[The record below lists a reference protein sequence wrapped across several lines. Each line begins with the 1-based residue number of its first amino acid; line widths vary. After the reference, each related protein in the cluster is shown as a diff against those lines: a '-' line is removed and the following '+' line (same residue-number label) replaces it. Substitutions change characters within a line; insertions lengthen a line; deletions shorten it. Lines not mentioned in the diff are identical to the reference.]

1 MHHLNKT
8 LKLGFNKKI
17 DGVAHNAL
25 DDAKGQAIYVMQIQE
40 GLKKMKS
47 SWVQFN
53 TSSFDV
59 GKTHENML
67 LL

>member
-25 DDAKGQAIYVMQIQE
+25 DDAKGQAMYVMQIQE
-40 GLKKMKS
+40 GLNKMKS
-47 SWVQFN
+47 SWVLHEGKPYFKN
-53 TSSFDV
+53 TFD
-59 GKTHENML
+59 TASL
-67 LL
+67 F